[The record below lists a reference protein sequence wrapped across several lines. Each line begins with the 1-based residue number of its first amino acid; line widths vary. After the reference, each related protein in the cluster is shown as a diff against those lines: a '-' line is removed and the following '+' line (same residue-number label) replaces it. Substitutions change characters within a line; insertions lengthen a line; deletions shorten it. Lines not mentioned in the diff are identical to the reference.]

1 MRSVVLSLF
10 VLLLCEE
17 ACGQAATQDHSA
29 LAARIT
35 EMGAAETDAAKDS
48 ANLLVKHELRLL
60 LEAYDAFTA
69 NFDDIKLSRVDAPD
83 GKFRLFTWNL
93 PYANGSHGFEGF
105 LVVQEKKRRVLF
117 ELRDMSSKITAP
129 TAVELGP
136 DKWYGA
142 VYYAVVPVWKGG
154 KVYYT
159 LLGWKGQSSIETR
172 KVIDVLSFR
181 GGMPRFGAPLFG
193 EGKVHRQREVFG
205 YSFQASMS
213 LRWDAAM
220 KRIVLDHLSPGR
232 QDLEGQAAFYGP
244 DMSYDAYV
252 WDKDHWLFQR
262 DIDARDMDIHK
273 PWNPPPKGR

>member
-1 MRSVVLSLF
+1 MRSFSVILF
-10 VLLLCEE
+10 LHLVGS
-17 ACGQAATQDHSA
+17 AVAQVQAPDHSA
-29 LAARIT
+29 LAARIA
-35 EMGAAETDAAKDS
+35 ELGAADTDAAKDS
-48 ANLLVKHELRLL
+48 ANLLVKHELRIL
-60 LEAYDAFTA
+60 LEADDAFTA

-105 LVVQEKKRRVLF
+105 LLVQERKRRVLF
-117 ELRDMSSKITAP
+117 ELRDMSTKITTP

-142 VYYAVVPVWKGG
+142 VYYAVVPAWKGG
-154 KVYYT
+154 KIYYT

-172 KVIDVLSFR
+172 KVIEVLSFK
-181 GGMPRFGAPLFG
+181 GGVPRFGAPLFG
-193 EGKVHRQREVFG
+193 EGKVRRQREVFG
-205 YSFQASMS
+205 YSYQASMS

-220 KRIVLDHLSPGR
+220 ERIVLDHLSPSR

-252 WDKDHWLFQR
+252 WDKDHWQFQR

-273 PWNPPPKGR
+273 PWNPPPKAR